1 MRYCVAALLSVVIG
15 SGQAE
20 AVSPD
25 SPGIRMLEE
34 IQAVITE
41 LAEQA
46 KPSVANLFPITSRLR
61 EGPVERT
68 PNASGSGSGLIVD
81 SDGHI
86 VTNNHVIGDANEIE
100 VRFSDKTRLIAHVV
114 GKDPDTDLAVLK
126 VTTDRPLPSARFG
139 DSAGVKVGQWV
150 LAVGNPFGLDQT
162 VTLGVVSGIGREN
175 INLSRYENF
184 IQTDASINPGKSGG
198 PLFNLRGEV
207 IGINTAIINFAQGI
221 GFAIPSN
228 MAKQVIEQLL
238 AKGKVVRGW
247 LGVGIQPLTAELA
260 KKFGVAE
267 GEGVLVNEVFE
278 KDPAAL
284 AGIKPGDVIVRID
297 GAVVDSPNKLSRL
310 IATLIPGTTS
320 KIEVVRDLKRLMI
333 DVSLTERRDAAVI
346 ALLPQQEE
354 KVGGRLGLDLQDVTA
369 VLAERFKRESR
380 RRAHRKLNPT
390 AVLKPKA
397 CEGDLIKRSS
407 WKCLR
412 SIYQPLRSGVAIPI
426 ASRASGKPR
435 DTCRLKASTDGSMGR
450 GGLSFRLLSLD
461 DLCRQLSRYF
471 IILRE
476 IHDIAAPSPGHG
488 VEGCRIS
495 KQFSQR
501 NQGFDL
507 FGMVVR
513 GDGQNS
519 TPSGAQVSHNRTDRV
534 GRRVDFNRHD
544 RLQ

>member
-1 MRYCVAALLSVVIG
+1 MVRSCVAALLSVVIG
-15 SGQAE
+15 RGQAE

-46 KPSVANLFPITSRLR
+46 KPSVVNLFPITGASRPR
-61 EGPVERT
+61 EGPGERT

-139 DSAGVKVGQWV
+139 DSAGVRVGQWV
-150 LAVGNPFGLDQT
+150 LAVGNPFGLDRT

-184 IQTDASINPGKSGG
+184 IQTDASINPGNSGG

-228 MAKQVIEQLL
+228 MAKQIIEQIL

-247 LGVGIQPLTAELA
+247 LGVGIQPLTPELG

-267 GEGVLVNEVFE
+267 AKGY
-278 KDPAAL
+278 
-284 AGIKPGDVIVRID
+284 
-297 GAVVDSPNKLSRL
+297 S
-310 IATLIPGTTS
+310 
-320 KIEVVRDLKRLMI
+320 
-333 DVSLTERRDAAVI
+333 
-346 ALLPQQEE
+346 
-354 KVGGRLGLDLQDVTA
+354 
-369 VLAERFKRESR
+369 
-380 RRAHRKLNPT
+380 
-390 AVLKPKA
+390 
-397 CEGDLIKRSS
+397 
-407 WKCLR
+407 
-412 SIYQPLRSGVAIPI
+412 
-426 ASRASGKPR
+426 
-435 DTCRLKASTDGSMGR
+435 
-450 GGLSFRLLSLD
+450 
-461 DLCRQLSRYF
+461 
-471 IILRE
+471 
-476 IHDIAAPSPGHG
+476 
-488 VEGCRIS
+488 
-495 KQFSQR
+495 
-501 NQGFDL
+501 
-507 FGMVVR
+507 
-513 GDGQNS
+513 
-519 TPSGAQVSHNRTDRV
+519 
-534 GRRVDFNRHD
+534 
-544 RLQ
+544 